1 MSFFW
6 PMGGKGSK
14 IAVVGPGHHT
24 AVDGISS
31 SIRVFFSGKINWG
44 LVILKMLT
52 KKQVLYALKNMPDTF
67 DTIQLFD
74 RILLI
79 DKVEEGRQQMKC
91 GKGLSTEEVTKT
103 LKKWL
108 K

>member
-1 MSFFW
+1 
-6 PMGGKGSK
+6 
-14 IAVVGPGHHT
+14 
-24 AVDGISS
+24 
-31 SIRVFFSGKINWG
+31 
-44 LVILKMLT
+44 MLT
-52 KKQVLYALKNMPDTF
+52 KKQVLSAVKNMPDTF

-79 DKVEEGRQQMKC
+79 NKVEEGRLQLKA
-91 GKGLSTEEVTKT
+91 GKGLSTEEAKKK